1 MNIIRYNRKDEFK
14 LKNWKKIQKKQMKMN
29 DLEEKSAP
37 NNSRNHWHFFD
48 FFRGTINKNVM

>member
-1 MNIIRYNRKDEFK
+1 
-14 LKNWKKIQKKQMKMN
+14 MN

>member
-14 LKNWKKIQKKQMKMN
+14 LKNRKKIQKKQMKIN
-29 DLEEKSAP
+29 EEKSAP
-37 NNSRNHWHFFD
+37 NISRNHWHFFY